1 VSNQVTDNTMYRF
14 VLEVKQLEPLHLRK
28 QWMHDLAQAVAF
40 LESLNLAH
48 GDLQPGNIFMHGAR
62 IKLSDFDCTAEFG
75 QSCGTPGAP
84 YGRLLNGNESHL
96 GERGC
101 PDPLSSRTEQFAL
114 GSVFYFIN
122 YGFEVHGDR
131 SLTEDPYYH
140 GPKVIDVL
148 QQMEFPKLGGDN
160 EVIDDIIDKCWH
172 YKYTKVAD
180 LVKDLEEKLLPEV
193 HNRRPRPDHHPT
205 EPNEDDT
212 TAGPGN
218 LIDGIASMEVNG
230 HDRESAR
237 LPTDLDREDRKED
250 YDTKRAFCQDLVSR
264 GLVDKLSS
272 KQPEELG
279 FTMEW
284 YRYSS

>member
-1 VSNQVTDNTMYRF
+1 MCRF
-14 VLEVKQLEPLHLRK
+14 VLEVKELEPLDLRK
-28 QWMHDLAQAVAF
+28 VWMHDLTRAVAF

-48 GDLQPGNIFMHGAR
+48 GDLQPGNIFMHGDR

-75 QSCGTPGAP
+75 ESCGTPGAP
-84 YGRLLNGNESHL
+84 YGRLLNSEESHL

-101 PDPLSSRTEQFAL
+101 LDPLGVRTEQFAL

-122 YGFEVHGDR
+122 YGFEVYGDR
-131 SLTEDPYYH
+131 SLTENPYDH
-140 GPKVIDVL
+140 GPKVIEVL
-148 QQMEFPKLGGDN
+148 QQMQFPKLGGDD

-172 YKYTKVAD
+172 YKYAKIAD
-180 LVKDLEEKLLPEV
+180 LVKDLEEKLRPGV
-193 HNRRPRPDHHPT
+193 HDHDRGSRPDHVPT
-205 EPNEDDT
+205 ESNGDD
-212 TAGPGN
+212 APGDPGN
-218 LIDGIASMEVNG
+218 LVDGIASVELNG
-230 HDRESAR
+230 HDRKSAR
-237 LPTDLDREDRKED
+237 LPTDLDRENPKED

-272 KQPEELG
+272 KDPEELD